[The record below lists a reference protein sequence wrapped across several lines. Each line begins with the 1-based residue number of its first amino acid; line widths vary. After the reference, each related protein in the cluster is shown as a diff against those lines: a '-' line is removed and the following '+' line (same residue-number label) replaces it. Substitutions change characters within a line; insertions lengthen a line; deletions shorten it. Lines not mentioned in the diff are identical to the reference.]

1 MQRWFFAQQGPLRHF
16 NQAILLQVPP
26 RLDTARL
33 ERALAALA
41 AHHDALR
48 IRVFRGDGGWQQ
60 LITPPDEAGR
70 GPPLVHLDLSSASAA
85 ARAARLEEASARLQA
100 SLDPVQGP
108 LWRAMWFDRGE
119 SPGRLLLAI
128 HHLAVDAVS
137 WRILVEDIVAAY
149 DHAGSA
155 PSRLPPRTT
164 PFQSWAQL
172 LAREAYAPATLADLA
187 YWRSVCAGAGA
198 LPRDHA
204 TLASNRVADSECLTL
219 ALDAGTTQ
227 HLLRDAPRAYR
238 ADINDMLLTALA
250 LAVARWQET
259 RYGMPARELV
269 IDLEGHGREDIADG
283 IDLSRS
289 IGWFT
294 TIFPVRLDL
303 AKLDT
308 VDALAGG
315 GEAGAA
321 LKRVKEMLRAV
332 PHKGLG
338 FGLLSQLNAE
348 TAPALADAPPRHLLF
363 NYLGQFDQM
372 SRGEW
377 RLAEESPGAMAAGT
391 RRRAHLVEANALVKS
406 GRLCV
411 EWRWCRDIHDHA
423 SIAEL
428 AELFLAA
435 LRGLVAHCLTPGVG
449 GHTPSDFPL
458 ARLRQQDLERL
469 ERDYPDLETAY
480 PLSPLQQGLLFHAAY
495 DSSADPYRVQ
505 LCLDI
510 EGALDQ
516 PSMHEAWQRLLDR
529 HESLRV
535 AVIEQDGVPLQIVRH
550 GLALPWREEDWSALG
565 EAAFQRRLA
574 AFLDQDRAQGFDFAS
589 GPLLRVALLRR
600 SASRWVMVLTNHHL
614 VLDGWS
620 LSVLLNELVALYSQQ
635 QDGGAD
641 ILPAPRAYRDYLT
654 WLTRQDADA
663 ARAYWRQR
671 LAGAAALPEVL
682 DRPPGKPQGM
692 AERRLTLSE
701 EMVAELRGF
710 VRRHGL
716 TLGTL
721 IHAAWAVVLAQYTGQ
736 KDVVFGTTVA
746 GRPGELAGIERMVG
760 LFINTLPLRVS
771 VETDAVVVD
780 WLKQL
785 HALQL
790 DDQRHGYASLAE
802 IQRAADGAG
811 GGGDLFQTLVVVE
824 NYPLAAAL
832 VDGNGAD
839 RAGFR
844 LTAASALERT
854 HYPLTLIVLPRHSLE
869 FRLSFDR
876 ARVEEA
882 GVARLIGHLE
892 RVLRFLAATPEGRLS
907 ELSLLSP
914 EERQTITVDWNATA
928 AVVPATTLPALF
940 AAQAA
945 RDPAAVAVV
954 CGGARF
960 GYGALDARSNQLARR
975 LIGLGVGPE
984 TVVGLALERSV
995 ELVVA
1000 VLAVLKAGGCYLP
1013 LDAGHPPARLAFLLA
1028 DAGAALVLTTAAL
1041 AGHLPPEVPALRLDD
1056 DAPALSAAP
1065 LGDDERRGALGPD
1078 HLAYIIY
1085 TSGSTGAPKG
1095 VAISHRSLTNKI
1107 VTLGQRFGVGPGFGY
1122 ALLANPVFDPSVE
1135 QIAVP
1140 LAHGGRVV
1148 IVDAAAQASRLGL
1161 LVADRR

>member
-1 MQRWFFAQQGPLRHF
+1 PPACRLGQLGERLLLGLARVGRHDNFFALGGDSILSIQLVARARAAGLELTPRQIFQQQTLAKLAETAGRRLAIADQPTSYGAPVPLTPIQHWFFAQPGPLRHF

-26 RLDTARL
+26 RLETARL

-48 IRVFRGDGGWQQ
+48 IRVFRADGRWQQ
-60 LITPPDEAGR
+60 LIAPPDEAGR
-70 GPPLVHLDLSSASAA
+70 GPWLVHLDLSAASAA
-85 ARAARLEEASARLQA
+85 VRAARLEEAAARLQA
-100 SLDPVQGP
+100 SLDPVHGP
-108 LWRAMWFDRGE
+108 MWRAMWFDHGE

-128 HHLAVDAVS
+128 HHLAIDAVS
-137 WRILVEDIVAAY
+137 WRILIEDLVAAY
-149 DHAGSA
+149 EQAGSG
-155 PSRLPPRTT
+155 PPRLPPRTT

-172 LAREAYAPATLADLA
+172 LAREAHAPATLADLA
-187 YWRSVCAGAGA
+187 YWRSVCAGACE

-204 TLASNRVADSECLTL
+204 AAAANRIADSEHLTL

-227 HLLRDAPRAYR
+227 RLLREAPRAYR
-238 ADINDMLLTALA
+238 AEINDMLLTALA
-250 LAVARWQET
+250 LAVARWQEA
-259 RYGMPARELV
+259 RYGMPAREFV

-283 IDLSRS
+283 VDLSRS
-289 IGWFT
+289 VGWFT
-294 TIFPVRLDL
+294 TVFPVRVDL
-303 AKLDT
+303 GKLDAAG
-308 VDALAGG
+308 ALAGAAD
-315 GEAGAA
+315 AGVA

-332 PHKGLG
+332 PRKGLG

-348 TAPALADAPPRHLLF
+348 TASALADFPARQLLF

-377 RLAEESPGAMAAGT
+377 KLAEESPGAMAAGA
-391 RRRAHLVEANALVKS
+391 RRRTHLIEANALVKS
-406 GRLCV
+406 GKLCV
-411 EWRWCRDIHDHA
+411 DWSWCRDIHDRA
-423 SIAEL
+423 SIAAL

-435 LRGLVAHCLTPGVG
+435 LRGLVAHCLTPGIG

-458 ARLRQQDLERL
+458 LRLRQEDLERL

-516 PSMHEAWQRLLDR
+516 PSMREAWQRLLDR

-535 AVIEQDGVPLQIVRH
+535 AVIEQDGLPLQIVRH
-550 GLALPWREEDWSALG
+550 GLALPWREEDWSAPG

-574 AFLDQDRAQGFDFAS
+574 GFLDQDRAQGFDFAS

-620 LSVLLNELVALYSQQ
+620 LSVLLNELITLYSQHQ
-635 QDGGAD
+635 EDGPD
-641 ILPAPRAYRDYLT
+641 VLPAPRAYRDYLT
-654 WLTRQDADA
+654 WLARQDTDA
-663 ARAYWRQR
+663 ARAYWRER
-671 LAGAAALPEVL
+671 LAGAAPLPEVL
-682 DRPPGKPQGM
+682 DRPLGKPQGM

-790 DDQRHGYASLAE
+790 DDQRHGHASLAE

-811 GGGDLFQTLVVVE
+811 GSDLFQTLVVVE

-892 RVLRFLAATPEGRLS
+892 RVLRFLAQTPEGKLS

-914 EERQTITVDWNATA
+914 DERRTITAGWNATA
-928 AVVPATTLPALF
+928 VEVSEASLPALF
-940 AAQAA
+940 SAQAA
-945 RDPAAVAVV
+945 RAPAAVAVV
-954 CGGARF
+954 CGGEHLS
-960 GYGALDARSNQLARR
+960 YGDLESSSNQLARR
-975 LIGLGVGPE
+975 LIGFGIGPE

-1013 LDAGHPPARLAFLLA
+1013 LDAGHPPARL
-1028 DAGAALVLTTAAL
+1028 
-1041 AGHLPPEVPALRLDD
+1041 
-1056 DAPALSAAP
+1056 
-1065 LGDDERRGALGPD
+1065 
-1078 HLAYIIY
+1078 
-1085 TSGSTGAPKG
+1085 
-1095 VAISHRSLTNKI
+1095 
-1107 VTLGQRFGVGPGFGY
+1107 
-1122 ALLANPVFDPSVE
+1122 
-1135 QIAVP
+1135 
-1140 LAHGGRVV
+1140 
-1148 IVDAAAQASRLGL
+1148 
-1161 LVADRR
+1161 